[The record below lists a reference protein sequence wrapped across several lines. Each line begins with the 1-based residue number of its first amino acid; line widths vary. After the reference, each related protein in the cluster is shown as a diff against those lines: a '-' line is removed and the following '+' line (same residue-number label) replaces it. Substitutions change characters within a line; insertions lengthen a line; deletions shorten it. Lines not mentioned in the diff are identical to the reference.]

1 MANLNKR
8 YLGSIGIGAKSDMEN
23 IYKTAFEK
31 LKEKFNADSLAE
43 INSEESKSRTY
54 TKLKTES
61 GLKSYIEY
69 IGNIMDRTAI
79 TKIRL
84 SNHEVMIENGRHQ
97 GLQLNQRPCPFCRK
111 VVENEQHFITSC
123 ETLKVH
129 RIKLLTQMSGLNTN
143 FLHNLLK
150 N

>member
-43 INSEESKSRTY
+43 INSEDSKSRTY
-54 TKLKTES
+54 AKLKTES
-61 GLKSYIEY
+61 GLESYIEY
-69 IGNIMDRTAI
+69 IRNIMDRTAI

-84 SNHEVMIENGRHQ
+84 SMAYLSRPWS
-97 GLQLNQRPCPFCRK
+97 LQ
-111 VVENEQHFITSC
+111 S
-123 ETLKVH
+123 
-129 RIKLLTQMSGLNTN
+129 
-143 FLHNLLK
+143 
-150 N
+150 